1 MTMVHWCWCP
11 TGKGKYY
18 EGFKK
23 VVDSSDVILQVL
35 DARDPC
41 SCRCLEVERY
51 VRKVD
56 ANKRIVL
63 VLNKIGTTTKKL
75 LNKTPSFPVLLF
87 VCWIRLPLPC
97 NSTGKPPLRLSGG
110 VRHVDLGACGI
121 ICIVPRGTANNELS
135 GADLVPPE
143 VVRKWLVHL
152 REELPAVAFKAA
164 TKKKGVIK
172 QIRMPRHVQASDSS
186 GKGTSSTDLE
196 TSECLG
202 ADSLVQLLKN
212 YSRSND
218 VKSVISVGVVGLPN
232 VGKSSV
238 INSLKRSNVS
248 HTGNAP
254 GITKSVQEIHLDKHI
269 RLLDSPGLV
278 TSTADNPAAEA
289 LYGGVKVR
297 WFCANVSNR

>member
-1 MTMVHWCWCP
+1 M
-11 TGKGKYY
+11 
-18 EGFKK
+18 
-23 VVDSSDVILQVL
+23 DSSDVILQVL

-56 ANKRIVL
+56 PNKRIV
-63 VLNKIGTTTKKL
+63 VILNKIGA
-75 LNKTPSFPVLLF
+75 SRFQ
-87 VCWIRLPLPC
+87 
-97 NSTGKPPLRLSGG
+97 
-110 VRHVDLGACGI
+110 
-121 ICIVPRGTANNELS
+121 ICLIQKNGDCSLYNN
-135 GADLVPPE
+135 GFDDWTQRTADLVPPE
-143 VVRKWLVHL
+143 IVRKWLIYL

-164 TKKKGVIK
+164 TKKKGTIK
-172 QIRMPRHVQASDSS
+172 QIRMPQHSS
-186 GKGTSSTDLE
+186 AARQSNDLE

-202 ADSLVQLLKN
+202 ADTLMQLLKN

-238 INSLKRSNVS
+238 INSLKRSNVV
-248 HTGNAP
+248 HTGNVP

-289 LYGGVKVR
+289 LYGGVKV
-297 WFCANVSNR
+297 CASVPATLRYNHTMNCIVDLHQLRVPNDGLCRLRRHRSLLQQLPLFWRGYQASC

>member
-1 MTMVHWCWCP
+1 MPVWLTVVSACP
-11 TGKGKYY
+11 RILLTAFTSATGKGNSYY

-56 ANKRIVL
+56 SNKRIIL
-63 VLNKIGTTTKKL
+63 VLNKIGMTSRAPQLGTMQCLLTTRWVPDNCSCCKL
-75 LNKTPSFPVLLF
+75 DSRCMT
-87 VCWIRLPLPC
+87 VCI
-97 NSTGKPPLRLSGG
+97 
-110 VRHVDLGACGI
+110 AC
-121 ICIVPRGTANNELS
+121 VERYH
-135 GADLVPPE
+135 GADLIPPE
-143 VVRKWLVHL
+143 NVRKWLLYL

-164 TKKKGVIK
+164 TKKKGTIK
-172 QIRMPRHVQASDSS
+172 QIKMPQHITDASAAASAS
-186 GKGTSSTDLE
+186 ADLE

-202 ADSLVQLLKN
+202 ADTLMQLLKN

-238 INSLKRSNVS
+238 INSLKRSNVA
-248 HTGNAP
+248 HVGNAP

-278 TSTADNPAAEA
+278 TTSAENPAAEA
-289 LYGGVKVR
+289 LYGGVKVS
-297 WFCANVSNR
+297 ATSSY